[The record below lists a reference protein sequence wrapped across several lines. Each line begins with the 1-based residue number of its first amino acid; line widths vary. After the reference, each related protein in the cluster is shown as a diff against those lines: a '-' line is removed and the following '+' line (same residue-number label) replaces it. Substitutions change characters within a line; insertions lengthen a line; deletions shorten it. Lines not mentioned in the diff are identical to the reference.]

1 MGQIIM
7 TVKAIDW
14 SEGNVGHVHVQ
25 LAGGFCKI
33 DWGDGKDDIIKA
45 NGTEWLYA
53 MHPYP
58 KKSKNTGGI
67 FNIIISSDC
76 NNIIGIMADSG
87 DMNVE
92 DIDINGCQSLKFFSA
107 SYLIDHFDLKTNPGI
122 KKCDLKGEA
131 CASADFSNSTGLEE
145 LNFCFT
151 SNKTTVLDLSKCN
164 NLKQLYCINAW
175 DLKTIKI
182 SNRSS
187 LKEVTYNNN
196 TPLDSKTLEIL
207 HRIVIEKN
215 GGVITKEE
223 NEI

>member
-7 TVKAIDW
+7 TIKAINW
-14 SEGNVGHVHVQ
+14 TEGDVGRVQVQ
-25 LAGGFCKI
+25 LAGGSCKI
-33 DWGDGKDDIIKA
+33 DWGDGKAGILKA

-58 KKSKNTGGI
+58 NSCKKTGGI

-92 DIDINGCQSLKFFSA
+92 DIDIKGCQSLEFFSA

-145 LNFCFT
+145 LDFYLT
-151 SNKTTVLDLSKCN
+151 SAVTVLDLSKCN
-164 NLKQLYCINAW
+164 NLKRLYCNNAW

-187 LKEVTYNNN
+187 LKEVTYNND

-207 HRIVIEKN
+207 HRIVVEKN
-215 GGVITKEE
+215 GGIITKEE